1 MLQMRKLTILRGS
14 MQMHNS
20 KEYFV
25 QTINSDGYTNRWE
38 FLNQAQANAIYA
50 EQVELY
56 GRIQTTTGE
65 M

>member
-1 MLQMRKLTILRGS
+1 M
-14 MQMHNS
+14 S
-20 KEYFV
+20 KEYWV
-25 QTINSDGYTNRWE
+25 QAINEDGHTNRWE
-38 FLNQAQANAIYA
+38 YLNQAQANAIYA